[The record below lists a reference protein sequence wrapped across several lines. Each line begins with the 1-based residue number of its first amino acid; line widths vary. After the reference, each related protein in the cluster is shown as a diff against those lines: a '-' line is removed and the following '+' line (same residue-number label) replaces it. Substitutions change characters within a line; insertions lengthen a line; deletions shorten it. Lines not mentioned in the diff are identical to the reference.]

1 MNSVSKI
8 KSIVQRIVK
17 TEESDDECV
26 QIPKMSLTFHESSM
40 QIEDSKD
47 FSDQPIFA
55 APKSSSKLRGK
66 HASLQISTARKL
78 DIQRR
83 TQTSLQTHEPHERLN
98 DTSDILQPTN
108 ASPSSVTKSPSK
120 SKKSLMTSTVKE
132 QDPQTYLQVNHKNIR
147 DRQLLRKFITECDY
161 LNVQTKH

>member
-47 FSDQPIFA
+47 FSDQPIFT

-98 DTSDILQPTN
+98 DTSDILKTN

-132 QDPQTYLQVNHKNIR
+132 QDP
-147 DRQLLRKFITECDY
+147 
-161 LNVQTKH
+161 